1 MKQMLTEAQK
11 QQIQDAEIPDGL
23 DMVATTTVAQD
34 KDADAL
40 GIDETVWN
48 EAFTW
53 SDVRNIIQAGKHDY
67 HLPEIGPWKQDV
79 GIDFTPK
86 VRETGEVVFHARM
99 FKATITPHETTNH
112 RDQPLATATIGWN
125 PRTALTKEFVTEFL
139 RHNHPE
145 NQPTDSSVTSE
156 HLTVIDVIR
165 LLHNFPGDT
174 PVIIQA
180 NEMGVHRPL
189 GSESADVALITAPDP
204 GTPGMNNHLRRVRVG
219 EPLPA
224 GHHQVCAIGLYNSA
238 GG

>member
-1 MKQMLTEAQK
+1 MLTEAHK
-11 QQIQDAEIPDGL
+11 QQIQDAEIPDNL
-23 DMVATTTVAQD
+23 DMVATATVDQD
-34 KDADAL
+34 QDADAL

-48 EAFTW
+48 EAFTR
-53 SDVRNIIQAGKHDY
+53 SDARNIIQAGKYDY
-67 HLPEIGPWKQDV
+67 HLPEIGPWKQDI

-86 VRETGEVVFHARM
+86 TRETGEVVFDARM
-99 FKATITPHETTNH
+99 FKATITSHETTSH
-112 RDQPLATATIGWN
+112 RDQPLATAIIGWN
-125 PRTALTKEFVTEFL
+125 PRSALTKEFVTGFL

-145 NQPTDSSVTSE
+145 NRTTDSGMTSE

-180 NEMGVHRPL
+180 NEIGVHRPL
-189 GSESADVALITAPDP
+189 GSESADVALMTAPDP
-204 GTPGMNNHLRRVRVG
+204 GTPGMHDHLHRIRVG

-238 GG
+238 DG